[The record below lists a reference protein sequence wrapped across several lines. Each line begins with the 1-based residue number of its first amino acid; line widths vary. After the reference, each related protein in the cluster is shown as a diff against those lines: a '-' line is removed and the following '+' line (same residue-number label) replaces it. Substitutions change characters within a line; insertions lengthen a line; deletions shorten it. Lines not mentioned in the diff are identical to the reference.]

1 MQHGYLF
8 AKDRAARP
16 IPVRDPCSKILHR
29 SSSGRTADFPSADA
43 GFDSPT
49 VRVSKKKMP
58 VIHVSHGV
66 SADWR
71 NRVQDTCTINIDDS
85 AGSLLDLVRMAEAA
99 GMKPSK
105 VSVEQES
112 DGGWPE
118 DGTRLVLSML
128 ASDCKLCR
136 ANTKKNA
143 KQREAVKARNAERR
157 RQKLALKAEAEQ
169 QRAPSA

>member
-1 MQHGYLF
+1 VCV
-8 AKDRAARP
+8 A
-16 IPVRDPCSKILHR
+16 
-29 SSSGRTADFPSADA
+29 
-43 GFDSPT
+43 
-49 VRVSKKKMP
+49 KKKIVP
-58 VIHVSHGV
+58 YVSHGV

-71 NRVQDTCTINIDDS
+71 NRVQDTCTINIDDCG
-85 AGSLLDLVRMAEAA
+85 GSLVDLVQMAEAA

-128 ASDCKLCR
+128 ATNCKLCR

-143 KQREAVKARNAERR
+143 KQRALVKARAAERR
-157 RQKLALKAEAEQ
+157 QQKLAAKAQAEQ
-169 QRAPSA
+169 QRAPAA